1 MANNVV
7 VKGGDLSS
15 IFKDIEVK
23 SEYEII
29 EATKV
34 ASKKAADEGVKRL
47 KVTSPKSK
55 GHSKYAK
62 SWKVKKID
70 DGYVIYSDMPGLT
83 HLLENGHDV
92 IRNGIKVGRA
102 RAIPHIKPVE
112 EETKNIFVDEVIKEV
127 NRRLSQ

>member
-112 EETKNIFVDEVIKEV
+112 EETKDIFVDEVIKEV